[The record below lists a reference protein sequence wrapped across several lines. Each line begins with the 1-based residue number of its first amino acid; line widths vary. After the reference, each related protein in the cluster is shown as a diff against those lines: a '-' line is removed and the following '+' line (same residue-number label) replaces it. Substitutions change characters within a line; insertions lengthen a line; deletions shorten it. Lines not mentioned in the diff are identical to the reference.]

1 VERNPYEPSSAPLAE
16 ATEARSAVRPRAVTI
31 AVSLLAAN
39 LAVGFWRGG
48 FGVPAIGAH
57 DVPVLVTVIPF
68 VGPVALAWLCY
79 KIFMGRNWARMTM
92 LVWTCVVFSV
102 QMLRFNMPL
111 PEGVMARPSFAAYLI
126 GLQSALILVAL
137 YLLFVPGRE
146 WFGRR

>member
-1 VERNPYEPSSAPLAE
+1 
-16 ATEARSAVRPRAVTI
+16 
-31 AVSLLAAN
+31 
-39 LAVGFWRGG
+39 
-48 FGVPAIGAH
+48 
-57 DVPVLVTVIPF
+57 
-68 VGPVALAWLCY
+68 
-79 KIFMGRNWARMTM
+79 
-92 LVWTCVVFSV
+92 V

>member
-1 VERNPYEPSSAPLAE
+1 VERNPYEPSKAPLAE
-16 ATEARSAVRPRAVTI
+16 ATEARSTVRPRAVTI

-39 LAVGFWRGG
+39 LVIGFWRGG
-48 FGVPAIGAH
+48 FRVPTIGAG

-68 VGPVALAWLCY
+68 VWPAVLAWLCY

-102 QMLRFNMPL
+102 QMLRFNVSL
-111 PEGVMARPSFAAYLI
+111 PEGVMARPSSVAYLI

-146 WFGRR
+146 WFRRR